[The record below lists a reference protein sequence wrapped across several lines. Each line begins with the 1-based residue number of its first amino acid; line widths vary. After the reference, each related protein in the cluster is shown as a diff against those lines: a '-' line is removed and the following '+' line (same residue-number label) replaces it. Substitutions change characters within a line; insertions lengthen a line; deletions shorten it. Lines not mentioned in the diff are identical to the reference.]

1 MYNGVVGQP
10 SVVVVEDHPLFLRG
24 LVSLLEGAG
33 LSVVATARGL
43 HDGLEGFETHQPD
56 GAVIDLYLDGG
67 SGVDMIRR
75 IRERHG
81 DRPKLIVLTVS
92 RDPSDML
99 AAVRAGADG
108 YLTKDQSPD
117 GLARAI
123 RGAFDGEAAISRQMV
138 THLFRDAR
146 ATSRPAAAT
155 ASARRRLTPR
165 QLEILQMIAS
175 GATTAEIA
183 ERLYLSPETVRWHVK
198 AILRKLGARTRAEA
212 AATLREVGA
221 APAAR

>member
-81 DRPKLIVLTVS
+81 DR
-92 RDPSDML
+92 
-99 AAVRAGADG
+99 
-108 YLTKDQSPD
+108 
-117 GLARAI
+117 AI
-123 RGAFDGEAAISRQMV
+123 RR
-138 THLFRDAR
+138 TCW
-146 ATSRPAAAT
+146 
-155 ASARRRLTPR
+155 PR
-165 QLEILQMIAS
+165 C
-175 GATTAEIA
+175 
-183 ERLYLSPETVRWHVK
+183 
-198 AILRKLGARTRAEA
+198 
-212 AATLREVGA
+212 
-221 APAAR
+221 APAPTAT

>member
-1 MYNGVVGQP
+1 MRI
-10 SVVVVEDHPLFLRG
+10 VVVEDQPLFRRG
-24 LVSLLEGAG
+24 LIDLLGAEGFRVDGSAG
-33 LSVVATARGL
+33 TVREAMEVVAARM
-43 HDGLEGFETHQPD
+43 PD
-56 GAVIDLYLDGG
+56 IVLMDLQLADG
-67 SGVDMIRR
+67 SGIDATRR
-75 IRERHG
+75 LFELHGERV
-81 DRPKLIVLTVS
+81 RVVMLSES
-92 RDPSDML
+92 RDPADMI
-99 AAVRAGADG
+99 AAVRAGAVG

>member
-1 MYNGVVGQP
+1 
-10 SVVVVEDHPLFLRG
+10 
-24 LVSLLEGAG
+24 
-33 LSVVATARGL
+33 
-43 HDGLEGFETHQPD
+43 
-56 GAVIDLYLDGG
+56 
-67 SGVDMIRR
+67 
-75 IRERHG
+75 
-81 DRPKLIVLTVS
+81 
-92 RDPSDML
+92 ML